1 MADDAGL
8 WTGDVI
14 LTTARLR
21 LRLFLA
27 ADLPHYAKLNADPE
41 VMAYL
46 GGPMTEAQSD
56 GIARGAQRAFL
67 RSGIGKIAVERQS
80 DGAFIGM
87 CGLSFEPWY
96 PDEVEIGWRL
106 GRAFW
111 GQGYATEAAQ
121 AWCDHGFSHLGL
133 KRIISITEDENRR
146 SLAVIARLGLGLDH
160 RAELAE
166 GNSSVEAVIF
176 SLTQERW
183 QEQRRQKS
191 P

>member
-111 GQGYATEAAQ
+111 GRAMPPRRRRPGATMGFRILGSSASSRSPRTRTGEA
-121 AWCDHGFSHLGL
+121 
-133 KRIISITEDENRR
+133 
-146 SLAVIARLGLGLDH
+146 SLLLPGWASDH

-166 GNSSVEAVIF
+166 GNSSFEAVIF
-176 SLTQERW
+176 SLTHARW